1 MESIGNVDGVG
12 RLAFDFHAEVHHRV
26 LHDAVVAALPAAV
39 DAVALDLIQD
49 MRPVLLREP
58 LAGPVRVPRRAGLVE
73 QGRGLVRRADAD
85 VGRLAAPHVARLHE
99 HVAVDPLPRF
109 AEGLARVAQGQNLL
123 AQARG
128 LGRVDRVVSFTFNPL
143 EALAHGLAG
152 AAELVLR
159 LVEAL
164 V

>member
-1 MESIGNVDGVG
+1 M
-12 RLAFDFHAEVHHRV
+12 
-26 LHDAVVAALPAAV
+26 
-39 DAVALDLIQD
+39 
-49 MRPVLLREP
+49 LLREP

-73 QGRGLVRRADAD
+73 QGRRLVGGADAD
-85 VGRLAAPHVARLHE
+85 VGRLAAPHVAGLDE
-99 HVAVDPLPRF
+99 HVAVDPLPPP

-123 AQARG
+123 AQALG
-128 LGRVDRVVSFTFNPL
+128 LGRVDRVVAFTFNPL

-159 LVEAL
+159 LVEAF